1 MAQTMGMNN
10 MVDLGN
16 TMNIEIRRN
25 NRAILQQN
33 SINRSNYIN
42 ERQGE
47 SELSNQAQSLEYEES
62 GKDRLGEA
70 LDVAETIDSGKYT
83 SDSVNKLFTKTEK
96 PQDISPNIV
105 PEGERVVPAYSVK
118 ESMPSGSLYDSYQDR
133 IQIPSEVPQ
142 KDVPV
147 LEHSP
152 EDPVVSATFD
162 ADKMAGAGSD
172 VGKLSV
178 GLKGV
183 SGVMGGY
190 DLVKDIV
197 SPAGTFGKMNTADK
211 ISNVSGI
218 ASGVAVGLEGVG
230 AVLDATGV
238 GALAGV
244 PLQVLGAGV
253 EAVGLVSGAIGA
265 GSGVI
270 GDVQDEQTEQ
280 AQVDTDTS
288 KLNRMSAPNLI
299 KPIAGRS
306 LFQSGVVEG
315 GVSRGNYSF

>member
-1 MAQTMGMNN
+1 MGMNN
-10 MVDLGN
+10 MIDLGN
-16 TMNIEIRRN
+16 HMNDTIRQM
-25 NRAILQQN
+25 NRSILQQN

-47 SELSNQAQSLEYEES
+47 TELRNQAEELEEEKS
-62 GKDRLGEA
+62 GSDRIGEA
-70 LDVAETIDSGKYT
+70 LDVAETIDSGKLT
-83 SDSVNKLFTKTEK
+83 NDAVNKLFTKTEK
-96 PQDISPNIV
+96 PQDISKNIV

-118 ESMPSGSLYDSYQDR
+118 ERMPSGSLYDSYQEP
-133 IQIPSEVPQ
+133 IHIPSEVPQ

-172 VGKLSV
+172 VSRLSV

-197 SPAGTFGKMNTADK
+197 SPSGTFGKMNTADK

-230 AVLDATGV
+230 TALDVTGV
-238 GALAGV
+238 GAVLGV
-244 PLQVLGAGV
+244 PLQVLGGIV
-253 EAVGLVSGAIGA
+253 EAGGLASGAVGA
-265 GSGVI
+265 VSGVI
-270 GDVQDEQTEQ
+270 GDVEDEQTQQ

-288 KLNRMSAPNLI
+288 KINRMSAPNLI

-315 GVSRGNYSF
+315 GVSHGNYSF